1 MAIPGQASGGFTE
14 SNSSLRIMYV
24 GHRNS
29 VAAEL
34 TTDGFTQNN
43 PPTVTAS
50 STVSNKLATS
60 PKPGVL
66 SASVAFTRP
75 DVGSQRVGGPNGDSA
90 PSSGVVRPVGLFI
103 NDADGN
109 AYENSPARASNQNP
123 YVSSQGT
130 MGARLY
136 ETQTL
141 TSGATN
147 GSQGDNI
154 VYNTGLDLYASRNGY
169 LTTAKNSS
177 GINSEDTLFG
187 QHQSVSGT
195 TFSSSELSA
204 TSIGIVTIVPDATH
218 SELIFDLRI

>member
-1 MAIPGQASGGFTE
+1 MALPGQASGGFTE
-14 SNSSLRIMYV
+14 SSSSLRIMYV

-34 TTDGFTQNN
+34 SADGFTQDN

-50 STVSNKLATS
+50 STKSDKLATA
-60 PKPGVL
+60 PKRGVL

-75 DVGSQRVGGPNGDSA
+75 DAGSGIVGGPNGDSA
-90 PSSGVVRPVGLFI
+90 PSDGAVRPVGLFI

-109 AYENSPARASNQNP
+109 AFENSPAEASDQGP
-123 YVSSQGT
+123 YVSAQGT

-147 GSQGDNI
+147 GSQGDDI
-154 VYNTGLDLYASRNGY
+154 VYDTGEFLYASRNGY

-177 GINSEDTLFG
+177 GYNSEDTLRG
-187 QHQSVSGT
+187 QHDSNTGT
-195 TFSSSELSA
+195 SFGDA
-204 TSIGIVTIVPDATH
+204 TALGVVTIVPDSTH
-218 SELIFDLRI
+218 SELVFDLRI